1 MSELKAV
8 SSEDNSSRVWPV
20 TRLIAIG
27 MLLLIVGFLVIGT
40 LTQSDSGTQPV
51 FGVGDEPF
59 AVLAFLAAVGG
70 LLSFLS
76 PCTLPILPAYF
87 AFAFQSGRS
96 QIAANTMSFMLGLS
110 AMFAML
116 GASASLL
123 GRVLLRNQDL
133 ILLFGGSLILVF
145 GVMSLLGM
153 GFTGMTQASGKAV
166 NNRSLWG
173 SFLFGLTFAVGWSS
187 CVGPVLGAVLTLAAQ
202 TGSVAQGTMLL
213 FIYAVSLGMPLLIV
227 STFLGRASR
236 NSFFWRAM
244 RGKGWEWVVR
254 KAVVGL
260 IWGLVAWRILVAA
273 AQYAFGNFDF
283 LAGQQFTDVHEI
295 GLLVISLAGA
305 MLWVFTSP
313 GEKTV
318 TLHMHSTQ
326 AISGVLFVMLGLLM
340 LSGRLTTFNSLV
352 PPDLAIW
359 FADLEDK
366 LLLFFS

>member
-1 MSELKAV
+1 MSDLNAPAGE
-8 SSEDNSSRVWPV
+8 RTWPV
-20 TRLIAIG
+20 SRIITIGVAILIA
-27 MLLLIVGFLVIGT
+27 GFLVVGT
-40 LTQSDSGTQPV
+40 LTQSGGPEQPA
-51 FGVGDEPF
+51 FGVQSQPF
-59 AVLAFLAAVGG
+59 TVLAFLAAAGG

-96 QIAANTMSFMLGLS
+96 QILANTMAFMLGLS
-110 AMFAML
+110 TMFALL

-123 GRVLLRNQDL
+123 GRVLLRSQDL
-133 ILLFGGSLILVF
+133 ILLFGGSLILIF

-153 GFTGMTQASGKAV
+153 GFTGMTQASEKVV
-166 NNRSLWG
+166 NNRSLGG

-187 CVGPVLGAVLTLAAQ
+187 CVGPILGAVLTLAAQ

-213 FIYAVSLGMPLLIV
+213 FIYAVGLGMPLIIV
-227 STFLGRASR
+227 STFLGRADR
-236 NSFFWRAM
+236 NGIIWRAM
-244 RGKGWEWVVR
+244 RGTGWEWVVR
-254 KAVVGL
+254 KAVLGL
-260 IWGLVAWRILVAA
+260 IWGLVIWRILVAA
-273 AQYAFGNFDF
+273 AEYAFRNFDF
-283 LAGQQFTDVHEI
+283 LSGQQFTSVHEI
-295 GLLVISLAGA
+295 GLLVLALAGA

-326 AISGVLFVMLGLLM
+326 AVSGALFIVLGLLM
-340 LSGRLTTFNSLV
+340 LSGRLATFNALV

-359 FADLEDK
+359 FAELEDR